1 MEGGGT
7 GAEGMSEDQLEP
19 MQEPED
25 ENVPHGNDGAAHSE
39 ADGYW
44 MILEREFADDNGLRE
59 GKYQEGILDFWKT
72 EKW

>member
-39 ADGYW
+39 ADGY
-44 MILEREFADDNGLRE
+44 
-59 GKYQEGILDFWKT
+59 
-72 EKW
+72 